1 MTEIILII
9 LAYIIG
15 SIPTAVW
22 VSKSVFGIDIRD
34 YGSGNAGATNSFRVL
49 GTKWGSFVMLID
61 VTKGVIATS
70 LYILIPYYLTNELA
84 RTNFM
89 IALGMVAVLGHIFP
103 IFANFRGGKGVAT
116 LLGMALAIQPL
127 VALICLVVFL
137 ITLLSTRFV
146 SLSSMLAGVA
156 FMVLI
161 LFIFNEKE
169 TIYRLFAIIV
179 AMMVVVTHQKN
190 ITRLINGTENK
201 VPIFKH
207 RNRRSLK

>member
-1 MTEIILII
+1 
-9 LAYIIG
+9 
-15 SIPTAVW
+15 
-22 VSKSVFGIDIRD
+22 
-34 YGSGNAGATNSFRVL
+34 
-49 GTKWGSFVMLID
+49 MLVD
-61 VTKGVIATS
+61 VTKGLIATS
-70 LYILIPYYLTNELA
+70 LYILIPFYLSHELA

-89 IALGMVAVLGHIFP
+89 IGLGMAAVLGHIFP

-116 LLGMALAIQPL
+116 LLGMALAIQPM
-127 VALICLVVFL
+127 VALLCLVVFL
-137 ITLLSTRFV
+137 ITLLSTRFI

-190 ITRLINGTENK
+190 ITRLIKGTENK
-201 VPIFKH
+201 VPFFK
-207 RNRRSLK
+207 NRGRGSLK

>member
-1 MTEIILII
+1 
-9 LAYIIG
+9 
-15 SIPTAVW
+15 
-22 VSKSVFGIDIRD
+22 
-34 YGSGNAGATNSFRVL
+34 
-49 GTKWGSFVMLID
+49 
-61 VTKGVIATS
+61 
-70 LYILIPYYLTNELA
+70 
-84 RTNFM
+84 M

-116 LLGMALAIQPL
+116 LLGMALAIQPM
-127 VALICLVVFL
+127 VALLCLVVFL

-190 ITRLINGTENK
+190 ISRLFKGTENK
-201 VPIFKH
+201 VPIFK
-207 RNRRSLK
+207 NRSRRDLK